1 MNNDKFEIYEIVFIL
16 VPIFMILIV
25 SIFLYKEYSFG
36 KHTGTVIDKQYQAAY
51 VSYTSSNI
59 DGGTLRM
66 PTVYPERWLIK
77 IEKDNKSIWIDVSE
91 KEYYELKIGDCYNC
105 QEE

>member
-25 SIFLYKEYSFG
+25 SIFFYKEYSFG
-36 KHTGTVIDKQYQAAY
+36 NHTGIVIDKQYQAAY
-51 VSYTSSNI
+51 VIYTSSDI
-59 DGGTLRM
+59 DCGTLRM
-66 PTVYPERWLIK
+66 TTRYPERCLIK

-105 QEE
+105 QEK